1 MKRAISLFLVL
12 CLCIGFCACGSN
24 DAEAAQVQFYLQEYG
39 WYRFVGGNYDME
51 EIYLFN
57 SNGTYKNYIQHS
69 LPSLDQQFQGTYS
82 INTKKQTITL
92 RSDSGGKFK
101 WTYVLSSNSMTLF
114 NSSSQKFIM
123 IQK

>member
-1 MKRAISLFLVL
+1 MKKVVAFFLVL
-12 CLCIGFCACGSN
+12 CLCIGLCACGGDN
-24 DAEAAQVQFYLQEYG
+24 AEAAQVQHYLQEYG

-57 SNGTYKNYIQHS
+57 SDGTYNNYIRHS

-82 INTKKQTITL
+82 INTQKQTITL

-101 WTYVLSSNSMTLF
+101 WTYVLSSNSLTLF
-114 NSSSQKFIM
+114 NSGSQKFIM
-123 IQK
+123 IEK